1 MNFFELLFSSPGTR
15 RREDRRKQ
23 RDINY
28 KGIDRRKGPD
38 RRGLPYGISFETF
51 RALAPLEEWLEEMMA
66 GRYRMSIDGIS
77 DDLDSKSVSV
87 MFAHEADR
95 EAFKAYVADYI
106 DGRR

>member
-1 MNFFELLFSSPGTR
+1 MNLFELLFSSPGTR

-23 RDINY
+23 RNANY
-28 KGIDRRKGPD
+28 SGVERRKQPD

-51 RALAPLEEWLEEMMA
+51 RALAPLEDWLEDMMA
-66 GRYRMSIDGIS
+66 GRYRLSIEGIS
-77 DDLDSKSVSV
+77 DDLDSKHVRV